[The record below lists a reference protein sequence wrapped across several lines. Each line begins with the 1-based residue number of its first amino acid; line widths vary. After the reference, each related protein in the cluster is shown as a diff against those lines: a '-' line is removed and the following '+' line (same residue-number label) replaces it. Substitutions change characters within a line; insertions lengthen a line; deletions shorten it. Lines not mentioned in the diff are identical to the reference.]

1 MRCAVA
7 CLPAP
12 TSASTS
18 TGTSLCAS
26 SRITASTGRMLA
38 LTPSTN
44 ASAAGSDDAPL
55 RPPVPTLGNNLP
67 IFTFS
72 AECSFCPDTRI
83 PALQEHGDCHCE
95 DFALHEQRF

>member
-26 SRITASTGRMLA
+26 SLITASTGRMLA

-44 ASAAGSDDAPL
+44 ASIPGSDDDPL
-55 RPPVPTLGNNLP
+55 PPPFPALGNNLP

-72 AECSFCPDTRI
+72 IECSSCARHQNSSDCP
-83 PALQEHGDCHCE
+83 QHGDCHRSDVVPQE
-95 DFALHEQRF
+95 